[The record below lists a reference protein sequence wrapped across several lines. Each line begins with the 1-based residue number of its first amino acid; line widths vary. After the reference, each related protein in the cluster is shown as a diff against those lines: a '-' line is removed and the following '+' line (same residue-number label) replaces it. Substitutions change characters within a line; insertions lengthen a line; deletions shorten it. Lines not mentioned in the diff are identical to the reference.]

1 MQEQNVNSS
10 GRNYHLTIKDD
21 GIYLKISKEPILFP
35 VALEDIFI
43 DFRKRKIPF
52 EENKIEKIYEAADGT
67 EHKISPLL
75 DGLYLDPLFKVKV
88 TPDKTKAYLQV
99 YPALNKQRFKAEDIA
114 KVLSEHGI
122 VEGIRTDLFAK
133 IVSEQ
138 GEFKEWLIAS
148 GIECKNGENAK
159 LIYHFN
165 PKGLDIKPRELEDGS
180 VDFYNLN
187 LIQLVQAGTLLAEKI
202 PATRG
207 VDGKN
212 IYGENVKATDGKDV
226 RLPLGLNTQ
235 AINNNT
241 ALIAVVDG
249 HVVMTN
255 NKINVFPI
263 YEVRGDVD
271 FATGNIKFPGNVKV
285 YGSVKHGFQIESGGD
300 VEIAG
305 NLEGEV
311 IADGHVQ
318 VKKGIVKGKV
328 TAKGC
333 VYARSIEHG
342 YINSGSDVIVT
353 EAIMHSTVLASQ
365 KISVG
370 GKKGLIV
377 GGQCSAVKEIIAKN
391 IGSNLATV
399 TTLEVGVRPEL
410 RQEYKEISQK
420 LALNAENYEKAQKA
434 LKMLQEVKHR
444 IGELPPDKNSL
455 LLKLIRLLY
464 QITQEN
470 EELGNR
476 KAKLEEVF
484 QDMVNARVRVE
495 NTLYPGVVIFIGKAT
510 YTVRDELRKVV
521 LKLDGLDV
529 KPYPITG

>member
-1 MQEQNVNSS
+1 MEEKSIGSS
-10 GRNYHLTIKDD
+10 GRNYYLTVKDD
-21 GIYLKISKEPILFP
+21 GIYLKIVHEPLLFP
-35 VALEDIFI
+35 VVPEDIFA
-43 DFRKRKIPF
+43 DLRKRKIPF
-52 EENKIEKIYEAADGT
+52 EENKIEKIYAAADGT

-75 DGLYLDPLFKVKV
+75 DGCNLDPLLKIKVS
-88 TPDKTKAYLQV
+88 PDKNKAYLQV
-99 YPALNKQRFKAEDIA
+99 YPALNKRQFNAEDIRNIMA
-114 KVLSEHGI
+114 EHGI
-122 VEGIRTDLFAK
+122 VEGIKTEIFPK
-133 IVSEQ
+133 IVAEQ
-138 GEFKEWLIAS
+138 DNFHEWLIAE
-148 GIECKNGENAK
+148 GIECKNGEDAK
-159 LIYHFN
+159 LIFHFN

-187 LIQLVQAGTLLAEKI
+187 LIQLVQAGTTLVEKI
-202 PATRG
+202 PATQG

-212 IYGENVKATDGKDV
+212 IYGENIKAAAGKDI

-241 ALIAVVDG
+241 ALIATAQG
-249 HVVMTN
+249 HVVMAN

-305 NLEGEV
+305 NLEGEI
-311 IADGHVQ
+311 IADGNVQ
-318 VKKGIVKGKV
+318 VKKGIVRGKV
-328 TAKGC
+328 TAKGY

-342 YINSGSDVIVT
+342 YIESGADVIVT
-353 EAIMHSTVLASQ
+353 EAIMHSTVLATR

-377 GGQCSAVKEIIAKN
+377 GGQCSAVEEILAKN
-391 IGSNLATV
+391 IGSHMATV

-410 RQEYKEISQK
+410 RQEYKEISRK
-420 LALNAENYEKAQKA
+420 LTVNQENYDKVQKA
-434 LKMLQEVKHR
+434 IKMLQEVKQK

-455 LLKLIRLLY
+455 LLKLNKTQY

-470 EELGNR
+470 EELGKR
-476 KAKLEEVF
+476 KAELEGIF
-484 QDMVNARVRVE
+484 QDMVNAKVRVE
-495 NTLYPGVVIFIGKAT
+495 NAVYPGVTVIIGKAT
-510 YTVRDELRKVV
+510 YTVRDEMRKVI
-521 LKLDGLDV
+521 LKLDDLDV